1 MKKPT
6 RKMNRCPVARS
17 SCFEAGSSATG
28 SAVSAGSVLI
38 LVLWSLFFLATLAVA
53 IGTLVSANLS
63 LVGALSSDS
72 AAYYAAR
79 AGVERAIAE
88 VMADTNDWDGMV
100 ETWYDGGDE
109 FEHSEFG
116 RASFSVLNTMTD
128 NAGVVT
134 TNFGLV
140 DESGRI
146 SINRAS
152 QSLIEAMLRVA
163 GDVREE
169 DAGAVAL
176 AIIDWRDIDD
186 LDGEDDVLT
195 GGSESSYY
203 ASLGEPYSCRNG
215 DFRLLEEL
223 LLVKGISESVFDRIR
238 PSLTVYGSGKVNIN
252 TADRVVLR
260 CIAMRWTDESD
271 TASSLLKKIEA
282 FRESGNVFEPSGES
296 DLVGTLDE
304 FNELNNDERELLAK
318 MEWSVQFKSTFFR
331 GVVEAWT
338 GDRRAADGRIEF
350 VFDKERGEKV
360 YWHEY

>member
-1 MKKPT
+1 MKKPMKKT
-6 RKMNRCPVARS
+6 NRYPMARS
-17 SCFEAGSSATG
+17 NCHEPGISATG
-28 SAVSAGSVLI
+28 LAVSPGSVLI
-38 LVLWSLFFLATLAVA
+38 LVLWALFFLATLAVA

-72 AAYYAAR
+72 VAYYAAR

-88 VMADTNDWDGMV
+88 VMADTNDWDGIV
-100 ETWYDGGDE
+100 ETWHNGGDE
-109 FEHSEFG
+109 FEQSRFG
-116 RASFSVLNTMTD
+116 RASFSVLNTTTD
-128 NAGVVT
+128 SAGLVT
-134 TNFGLV
+134 TNFGLS
-140 DESGRI
+140 DEDGRI

-152 QSLIEAMLRVA
+152 QSLIETMLKVA
-163 GDVREE
+163 GDVPEE
-169 DAGAVAL
+169 DAGAIAV
-176 AIIDWRDIDD
+176 AIIDWRDADD

-223 LLVKGISESVFDRIR
+223 LLVKGISDSVFDRIR
-238 PSLTVYGSGKVNIN
+238 ASLTVYGSGKVNIN

-271 TASSLLKKIEA
+271 TATSLVKKIEE
-282 FRESGNVFEPSGES
+282 FRESGNVFEPSGKS

-304 FNELNNDERELLAK
+304 FSELNNDERKLLAQ
-318 MEWSVQFKSTFFR
+318 MAWSVQFKSTSFR

-338 GDRRAADGRIEF
+338 GDRRSADGRIEF
-350 VFDKERGEKV
+350 VFDKERRERV